1 MPSSHA
7 DADAPLPNA
16 AAIRAAAPDDA
27 AAIAAFFAAAH
38 AIDPVVGAVS
48 ANDWLKFAAAPQNRG
63 GRDFRIALADGEI
76 AGIATP
82 SLRDHATPWVRHFRI
97 VVAPERRR
105 HGIGSALLRDLAR
118 MDAPHPALLQ
128 CLCPER
134 WEALAAFLEARRFA
148 VIEHELDMVCEE
160 AGRQEPRRRH
170 DIALRALEGT
180 APLPAPLAEALAAI
194 HNRAYAGTAAFV
206 RQTGAEMAAPGPALV
221 LVAERRGTPL
231 GFCRIEP
238 AGNATW
244 IENIAVD
251 PGEQGRGIGLLLMQH
266 ALAEAAR
273 RAGPR
278 ARLAVSD
285 RSAAAYALYRR
296 LGFEAVAKSAR
307 YRAERAMVLAA
318 LEGAGR

>member
-7 DADAPLPNA
+7 DANAPPPA
-16 AAIRAAAPDDA
+16 SAAIRAAAPEDA
-27 AAIAAFFAAAH
+27 AAIAAFFVAAH
-38 AIDPVVGAVS
+38 ARDPAVGAIS
-48 ANDWLKFAAAPQNRG
+48 AEDWLKFAAAPQNRG
-63 GRDFRIALADGEI
+63 GRDFRIAWTDGTI

-82 SLRDHATPWVRHFRI
+82 SLRDHETPWVRHFRI

-105 HGIGSALLRDLAR
+105 RGTGSALLRELAL

-134 WEALAAFLEARRFA
+134 WEALAAFLEARGFA
-148 VIEHELDMVCEE
+148 PIEHELDMVCEDG
-160 AGRQEPRRRH
+160 GRHEPRRRH
-170 DIALRALEGT
+170 DIDVRALDADT
-180 APLPAPLAEALAAI
+180 AIAAPLAEALAAI

-206 RQTGAEMAAPGPALV
+206 RLSGADMAAVFASALV
-221 LVAERRGTPL
+221 LVAERRGVQL
-231 GFCRIEP
+231 GFCQLEP

-244 IENIAVD
+244 VESVAVD
-251 PGEQGRGIGLLLMQH
+251 PREQGRGVGLLLMQH

-278 ARLAVSD
+278 VRLAVSD

-296 LGFEAVAKSAR
+296 LGFAVVAKSAR

-318 LEGAGR
+318 LEG